1 MTQEMHT
8 TQLPTIKLMGVT
20 LHAITQKQCVDYI
33 LDQSESGQGGW
44 VITPNL
50 DHLRRLVRDE
60 ITRQL
65 YSGADL
71 MVADGM
77 PLIWASRL
85 QGTPLPERVAGS
97 DLTNTLPAE
106 AARRGRSI
114 YLLGGADDAAKKAS
128 DVLLKRHPNLNIA
141 GIHVPAYGFEK
152 DPSQM
157 AALENALLDA
167 KPHIVLV
174 ALGSPKQE
182 VLIKQLREKLP
193 GTWWLGIGISFSFV
207 CGDVQRAPRWV
218 QKLGLE
224 WVHRLMQEPRRLFR
238 RYVIDGIPFGIALL
252 TGAIWSRLGRP
263 SA

>member
-1 MTQEMHT
+1 MSDTQT
-8 TQLPTIKLMGVT
+8 NNLPTVRLMGVT
-20 LHAITQKQCVDYI
+20 LHALTQKQCVDHI
-33 LDQSESGQGGW
+33 LDQSQAGHGGW

-50 DHLRRLVRDE
+50 DHLRRLVRDAS
-60 ITRQL
+60 TREL

-85 QGTPLPERVAGS
+85 RGTPLPERVAGS

-106 AARRGRSI
+106 DAKRGRSV
-114 YLLGGADDAAKKAS
+114 YLLGGAGDAAKKAA
-128 DVLLKRHPNLNIA
+128 DVLMQRHPDLNIA

-157 AALENALLDA
+157 AALENALLAAQPD
-167 KPHIVLV
+167 IVLV

-182 VLIKQLREKLP
+182 VLIKHLREKLP

-207 CGDVQRAPRWV
+207 CGDVQRAPRWI

-224 WVHRLMQEPRRLFR
+224 WMHRLMQEPKRLFR

-252 TGAIWSRLGRP
+252 TNSFWSRMGRP